1 MFSVKKIV
9 AGSCLAA
16 VTSVGMGL
24 AALPAQSA
32 PVVTGG
38 LVNVTI
44 TDVLSHDQI
53 NAQIPIGVAANVCGV
68 AANVLAE
75 RTSSA
80 PVDCTSATTQQLPV
94 AFRRG
99 L

>member
-1 MFSVKKIV
+1 MFSVKKMV
-9 AGSCLAA
+9 AGSCFAA
-16 VTSVGMGL
+16 IASVGIGL
-24 AALPAQSA
+24 AAMPAEAQ

-68 AANVLAE
+68 AANVLAQ
-75 RTSSA
+75 RTSTA

-94 AFRRG
+94 AFQRG